1 MAATWTVV
9 CARPARLPCWVPRTL
24 GWLGSGSLFAWSGWK
39 LPFTLYVA
47 VASPAGT
54 VLPENLVVALVVH
67 VAAVGAGAAMLWT
80 LVSHPRP

>member
-1 MAATWTVV
+1 M
-9 CARPARLPCWVPRTL
+9 
-24 GWLGSGSLFAWSGWK
+24 FAWIGWK

-54 VLPENLVVALVVH
+54 VLPENLAVALVVH